1 MQQKRRIKN
10 IDEVIRYLNSINYYA
25 NKTEENVKTI
35 LKDNIAK
42 YKQGKITVS
51 FLVALCSELLYYANN
66 IGAFKDTAL
75 REVLE
80 KGDRLSYQVTFQI
93 KNSESDSLLDSILT
107 YCESC

>member
-1 MQQKRRIKN
+1 MQQKQRIKN

-42 YKQGKITVS
+42 YKQCKITIS
-51 FLVALCSELLYYANN
+51 FLAALCSELLYYANS

-80 KGDRLSYQVTFQI
+80 KGDKLSYQLTFQI
-93 KNSESDSLLDSILT
+93 QNSESESLLVSVLT
-107 YCESC
+107 YSQSD